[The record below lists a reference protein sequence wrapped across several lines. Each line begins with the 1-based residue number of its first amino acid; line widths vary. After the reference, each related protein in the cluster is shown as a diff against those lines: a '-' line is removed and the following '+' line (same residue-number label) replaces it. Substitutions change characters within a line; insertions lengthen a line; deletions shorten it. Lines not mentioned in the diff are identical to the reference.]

1 MLTTNKNP
9 RSNSAKPNGSG
20 AVQQGGVELMPNYGA
35 LNMPLKIITETLLF
49 LAFTIII
56 FNLPSLIQYFGQLT
70 GGN

>member
-1 MLTTNKNP
+1 
-9 RSNSAKPNGSG
+9 
-20 AVQQGGVELMPNYGA
+20 MPNYGA